1 VLGVDPLAPTWAGRS
16 AGEDPAL
23 RRATDALVRA
33 LLEQRELARANKDFD
48 AADRIRDQLKEAGI
62 DVEDTPSGPRWTV
75 VS

>member
-1 VLGVDPLAPTWAGRS
+1 
-16 AGEDPAL
+16 
-23 RRATDALVRA
+23 VRA
-33 LLEQRELARANKDFD
+33 LLEQRELARASKDFD